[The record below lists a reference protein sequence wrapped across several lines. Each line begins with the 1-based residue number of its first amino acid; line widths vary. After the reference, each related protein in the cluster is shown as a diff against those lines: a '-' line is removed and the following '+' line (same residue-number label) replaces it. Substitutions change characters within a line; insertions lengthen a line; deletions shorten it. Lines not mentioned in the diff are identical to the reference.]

1 MKTYVSKS
9 ILLCTCLWLI
19 ASVAMAH
26 ETELEQVEKD
36 EMQVSGK
43 VMSEAKKL
51 RLRLDKLIETHEEK
65 QLEAK
70 PKGTDDMLPGQRFLR
85 RYYGLSE
92 SDEFPVIV
100 PDEPEIVYDKA
111 MNDEKE
117 VSYHCQYL
125 DFKSG
130 MEQTI
135 FVKPGY
141 KTDIIL
147 PVGDKLE
154 RVTAGDKR
162 FFEFTTFYDKQ
173 NSIWHV
179 YVLTKLHDVSTN
191 IIISTDRHNFQARLE
206 TSELLRP
213 FVRWD
218 IGEEPK
224 PFGKREIAFELD
236 SVRDLYFGYER
247 PETADSEW
255 ELFNIFDDG
264 KLNTYLTFKAGALKG
279 MNPTIFGYL
288 GDNAVEIASYVKR
301 GDTLVVHGIY
311 DRFQLRIGHK
321 VINIKRMEHFD
332 GRNFAS

>member
-9 ILLCTCLWLI
+9 ILFCTCLWLLT
-19 ASVAMAH
+19 SMATARA
-26 ETELEQVEKD
+26 TELTQVDAD
-36 EMQVSGK
+36 EIHASGEI
-43 VMSEAKKL
+43 MSEARKL
-51 RLRLDKLIETHEEK
+51 RTRLDKLIESHEEK
-65 QLEAK
+65 QLEAQSK
-70 PKGTDDMLPGQRFLR
+70 STDEMLPGQRFLR

-92 SDEFPVIV
+92 SEKFPVMV
-100 PDEPEIVYDKA
+100 PDEPEMVYDKEI
-111 MNDEKE
+111 NDEKE
-117 VSYHCQYL
+117 VSYYCQYL

-173 NSIWHV
+173 NSVWHV

-191 IIISTDRHNFQARLE
+191 VIISTDRHNFQARLE

-213 FVRWD
+213 FVKWVID
-218 IGEEPK
+218 EELR
-224 PFGKREIAFELD
+224 PFEKKEVAFELD
-236 SVRDLYFGYER
+236 SVKDLYFGYER
-247 PETADSEW
+247 PSEADTDW

-264 KLNTYLTFKAGALKG
+264 KLNTYLTFKGGALKG
-279 MNPTIFGYL
+279 MNPTIFGCL

-311 DRFQLRIGHK
+311 DRFQLRIGRK

-332 GRNFAS
+332 GRNCAS